1 MKIISNSL
9 HDETV
14 KRIREM
20 ILHGTLVGG
29 QKIDE
34 KRLSERMGV
43 SRTPIREALRTLN
56 SEGYIDLVPRRGA
69 FVAQVGDEDIR
80 EMFEVMSGLEGLCM
94 RLAMPRLTDK
104 DLEKLEALHAAM
116 EERYA
121 KRDHKAYLKINWEIH
136 GYIQKRSNNK
146 LLNEIID
153 GLRKRITMLRQQQL
167 YQPGRFDLS
176 IQEHRDIMDAIRNWD
191 TAAAEQAMASHLL
204 RQGKSLVTALKKT
217 ASDPAAGT
225 SPAG

>member
-1 MKIISNSL
+1 MNKIVASSL

-20 ILHGTLVGG
+20 ILGGTLASG

-34 KRLSERMGV
+34 KGLSERMGV
-43 SRTPIREALRTLN
+43 SRTPIREALRTLS
-56 SEGYIDLVPRRGA
+56 SEGFIDLVPRRGA
-69 FVAQVGDEDIR
+69 FVSRVSDADIK

-104 DLEKLEALHAAM
+104 DLEKLETLHAAM
-116 EERYA
+116 EEQYA
-121 KRDHKAYLKINWEIH
+121 RRDHKAYLKVNWEIH

-153 GLRKRITMLRQQQL
+153 GLRKKITLFRQRQL
-167 YQPGRFDLS
+167 YQPGRFDQS
-176 IQEHRDIMDAIRNWD
+176 IQEHREILAAIRKRD
-191 TAAAEQAMASHLL
+191 MAAAEQALARHLL
-204 RQGKSLVTALKKT
+204 RQGQSLVKVLQEVPPDEAT
-217 ASDPAAGT
+217 GR
-225 SPAG
+225 